1 MHSKII
7 IKPAKC
13 EVWSFIHFLLKDKTN
28 KVYRQITKAV
38 RNEDEVSVLKGCI
51 TCNTQWPNVHNKLHS
66 SIPEILR
73 TMLQKTVSDEL
84 ANRNEC
90 ARWVSPVLKEEL
102 KNKQIRS
109 SIVNSQSLWQG
120 WWFAFWITLIFMT
133 DLGLTY
139 ISLQKWSASQ

>member
-1 MHSKII
+1 MAECYNNGS
-7 IKPAKC
+7 
-13 EVWSFIHFLLKDKTN
+13 T
-28 KVYRQITKAV
+28 
-38 RNEDEVSVLKGCI
+38 
-51 TCNTQWPNVHNKLHS
+51 VHNKLHS

-109 SIVNSQSLWQG
+109 SIVNSQSL
-120 WWFAFWITLIFMT
+120 
-133 DLGLTY
+133 
-139 ISLQKWSASQ
+139 